1 MKLMYDFKVP
11 LFYGA
16 KIQFYF
22 IFVVILNEV
31 LSMRIDQYLWC
42 IRLYKSR
49 NIANSV
55 CKKGMIKL
63 NGQKVKP
70 SREILPLDYI
80 EIRKEQIW
88 RKFQI
93 LDIPKTR
100 MGAKLVSLY
109 IIERTDPSVFEIK
122 TGVPFAID

>member
-1 MKLMYDFKVP
+1 
-11 LFYGA
+11 
-16 KIQFYF
+16 
-22 IFVVILNEV
+22 
-31 LSMRIDQYLWC
+31 MRIDQYLWC
-42 IRLYKSR
+42 VRLYKSR

-55 CKKGMIKL
+55 CKKGMIRL

-100 MGAKLVSLY
+100 MGAKLVPLY
-109 IIERTDPSVFEIK
+109 VFEKTDPSVFEIK
-122 TGVPFAID
+122 ELQRLSGSRDRDEGTGRPTKKDRREIDDLFIEQSEK

>member
-1 MKLMYDFKVP
+1 
-11 LFYGA
+11 
-16 KIQFYF
+16 
-22 IFVVILNEV
+22 
-31 LSMRIDQYLWC
+31 MRIDQYLWC
-42 IRLYKSR
+42 VRLYKSR
-49 NIANSV
+49 SIANSV

-122 TGVPFAID
+122 ELQQLSQSKSRDEGTGRPTKKDRREIDDLFIKQSEK

>member
-1 MKLMYDFKVP
+1 
-11 LFYGA
+11 
-16 KIQFYF
+16 
-22 IFVVILNEV
+22 
-31 LSMRIDQYLWC
+31 MRIDQYLWSV
-42 IRLYKSR
+42 RLYKSR

-70 SREILPLDYI
+70 SRDILPLDYI

-109 IIERTDPSVFEIK
+109 IFEKTDPSVFEIK
-122 TGVPFAID
+122 ELQQLSGSKSRDEGTGRPTKKDRREIDDLFIEQSET

>member
-1 MKLMYDFKVP
+1 
-11 LFYGA
+11 
-16 KIQFYF
+16 
-22 IFVVILNEV
+22 
-31 LSMRIDQYLWC
+31 MRIDQYLWC
-42 IRLYKSR
+42 VRLYKSR

-70 SREILPLDYI
+70 SRDILPLDYI
-80 EIRKEQIW
+80 EIRKDQIW

-109 IIERTDPSVFEIK
+109 IFEKTDPSVFEIK
-122 TGVPFAID
+122 ELQQLSGSKSRDEGTGRPTKKDRREIDDLFIEQSET

>member
-1 MKLMYDFKVP
+1 
-11 LFYGA
+11 
-16 KIQFYF
+16 
-22 IFVVILNEV
+22 
-31 LSMRIDQYLWC
+31 MRIDQYLWC
-42 IRLYKSR
+42 VRLYKSR

-70 SREILPLDYI
+70 SRDILPLDYI

-93 LDIPKTR
+93 LDIPDSFFVK
-100 MGAKLVSLY
+100 KF
-109 IIERTDPSVFEIK
+109 IINLT
-122 TGVPFAID
+122 

>member
-1 MKLMYDFKVP
+1 
-11 LFYGA
+11 
-16 KIQFYF
+16 
-22 IFVVILNEV
+22 
-31 LSMRIDQYLWC
+31 MRIDQYLWC

-122 TGVPFAID
+122 ELQQLSQSKSRDEGTGRPTKKDRREIDDLFIEQSEK

>member
-1 MKLMYDFKVP
+1 
-11 LFYGA
+11 
-16 KIQFYF
+16 
-22 IFVVILNEV
+22 
-31 LSMRIDQYLWC
+31 MRIDQYLWC
-42 IRLYKSR
+42 VRLCKSR
-49 NIANSV
+49 NIANSI

-100 MGAKLVSLY
+100 MGAKLVPLY
-109 IIERTDPSVFEIK
+109 ITEKTDPSVFEIK
-122 TGVPFAID
+122 ELQQLSGSKSRDEGTGRPTKKDRREIDDLFIEQSET